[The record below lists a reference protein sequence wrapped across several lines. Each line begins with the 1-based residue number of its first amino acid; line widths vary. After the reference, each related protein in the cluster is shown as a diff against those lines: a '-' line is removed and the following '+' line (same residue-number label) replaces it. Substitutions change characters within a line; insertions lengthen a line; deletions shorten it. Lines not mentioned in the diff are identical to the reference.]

1 MSFLPC
7 FQSVR
12 QLCAQ
17 SCPTLCDPMDYSPP
31 GSSIRVIFHA
41 RILEWVAISFSRGSS
56 PPRDRT
62 QVSCVSCIGRRV
74 PYHCATWEA
83 PLSPLASDRRE
94 LVRLKIFTFSPI
106 QLWLCHG
113 SLLWSSWNPR
123 MSEVE
128 GIQEQYFLNFKVHTN
143 HQGKLTSTFRFGKA

>member
-1 MSFLPC
+1 MRDILNYRLKDMKGVGNVSFLPC

-41 RILEWVAISFSRGSS
+41 RILEWVAISSSRGSS
-56 PPRDRT
+56 PPTDRT
-62 QVSCVSCIGRRV
+62 QVTCVSCIGRRV

-94 LVRLKIFTFSPI
+94 LVRFSPSVPSSSGFVMA
-106 QLWLCHG
+106 LCCG
-113 SLLWSSWNPR
+113 PPGMLECQR
-123 MSEVE
+123 
-128 GIQEQYFLNFKVHTN
+128 YC
-143 HQGKLTSTFRFGKA
+143 

>member
-1 MSFLPC
+1 MKGDGNEPFLPC
-7 FQSVR
+7 LQSVR

-17 SCPTLCDPMDYSPP
+17 SCPTLCDSMDYSPP

-41 RILEWVAISFSRGSS
+41 RILEWVAVSSSRGSS
-56 PPRDRT
+56 RPRDRT

-74 PYHCATWEA
+74 PHHCATWEA

-94 LVRLKIFTFSPI
+94 LVRLKIFTFSPV

-113 SLLWSSWNPR
+113 SLLWTSWDPR

-128 GIQEQYFLNFKVHTN
+128 GIQEQYFLKCIQITR
-143 HQGKLTSTFRFGKA
+143 GS